1 MVSAGVLDFL
11 EAVRRWAPALAGVKA
26 VALAGSHASGRARA
40 DSDVDLVVLC
50 DDPGRLL
57 SDRAWLGEFGEPAAV
72 SVEDWGAITSL
83 RVSYAG
89 GLEVE
94 WGLGRPS
101 WAATAPLDAGTA
113 RVVAGGFRP
122 LFDPD
127 GLLGALLQAVPRLK
141 KHPTG

>member
-1 MVSAGVLDFL
+1 LSLPLVFAFV
-11 EAVRRWAPALAGVKA
+11 EAVRRWAASVPAVRA
-26 VALAGSHASGRARA
+26 VALAGSHASGRARP

-50 DDPGRLL
+50 DDPGRLVA
-57 SDRAWLGEFGEPAAV
+57 DRTWLGVFGEAAAV

-83 RVSYAG
+83 RVRYAG

-113 RVVAGGFRP
+113 GVVAGGFRP
-122 LFDPD
+122 LYDPE
-127 GLLGALLQAVPRLK
+127 GLLAALLAA
-141 KHPTG
+141 TGRRPA